1 MTAPTRPLEGQT
13 VLITGA
19 GGGIGRAM
27 VDAFAAAGARV
38 VACDRTAEL
47 LAGVTAELREPFDLT
62 DPVACRASLERI
74 EALVGLPDVV
84 VSNAGHTRAETFA
97 QVDDAAWRRELDVN
111 LTTAWNLTSPLLPKM
126 GERGRGVFVFTASV
140 NAFSHY
146 GNPAYSAAKA
156 GLLAHM
162 RAIATEYGRRGIR
175 ANAVCPGSVRTT
187 AWEHRLAKD
196 PGVLE
201 RVSRLYPLGRI
212 VEPSEVAA
220 AAVFLASPSAS
231 GITGVA
237 LPVDAGLSAGNLP
250 FIAEI
255 D

>member
-1 MTAPTRPLEGQT
+1 MRMLEGRR

-27 VDAFAAAGARV
+27 VEAFAAAGAQV
-38 VACDRTAEL
+38 VACDRTAEI
-47 LAGVTAELREPFDLT
+47 LAGVTAAEQEVFDLT
-62 DPVACRASLERI
+62 DPAACRASLERI
-74 EALVGLPDVV
+74 EAAGGLPDIV
-84 VSNAGHTRAETFA
+84 VSNAGHTRAETFV
-97 QVDDAAWRRELDVN
+97 QVDDAVWRQDLDVN
-111 LTTAWNLTSPLLPKM
+111 LTSAWNLTSPLLPGM
-126 GERGRGVFVFTASV
+126 RERGHGTFVFTASV

-156 GLLAHM
+156 GLLALM
-162 RAIATEYGRRGIR
+162 RAIATEYGHHGIR
-175 ANAVCPGSVRTT
+175 TNAVCPGSVRTP

-212 VEPSEVAA
+212 VEPAEVANA
-220 AAVFLASPSAS
+220 ALFLASPMAS

-250 FIAEI
+250 FIAQI
-255 D
+255 A

>member
-1 MTAPTRPLEGQT
+1 MRMLEGRR

-27 VDAFAAAGARV
+27 VEAFTAAGAQV
-38 VACDRTAEL
+38 VACDRTAEI
-47 LAGVTAELREPFDLT
+47 LAGVTAAEQEVFDLT
-62 DPVACRASLERI
+62 DPAACRASLERI
-74 EALVGLPDVV
+74 EAAGGLPDIV
-84 VSNAGHTRAETFA
+84 VSNAGHTRAETFV
-97 QVDDAAWRRELDVN
+97 QVDDAVWRQDLDVN
-111 LTTAWNLTSPLLPKM
+111 LTSAWNLTSPLLHGM
-126 GERGRGVFVFTASV
+126 RERGSGTFVFTASV

-162 RAIATEYGRRGIR
+162 RAIATEYGHHGIR

-212 VEPSEVAA
+212 VEPAEVANA
-220 AAVFLASPSAS
+220 ALFLASPMAS

-250 FIAEI
+250 FIAQI
-255 D
+255 A

>member
-1 MTAPTRPLEGQT
+1 MSLLENQR

-27 VDAFAAAGARV
+27 VAAFVASGADV
-38 VACDRTAEL
+38 VACDRTMEL
-47 LAGVTAELREPFDLT
+47 LQGLTASASEAFDLT
-62 DPVACRASLERI
+62 DPAACRAALARI
-74 EALVGLPDVV
+74 EGAGGLPDIVI
-84 VSNAGHTRAETFA
+84 SNAGHTRAETFA
-97 QVDDAAWRRELDVN
+97 EVDDAAWHRELDVN
-111 LTTAWNLTSPLLPKM
+111 LTSAWNLTSPLLPKM
-126 GERGRGVFVFTASV
+126 RDRGRGIFVFTASV

-162 RAIATEYGRRGIR
+162 RAIATEYGRHGIR

-196 PGVLE
+196 PGVLA

-212 VEPSEVAA
+212 VEPSEVADA
-220 AAVFLASPSAS
+220 ALFLASPMAS

-250 FIAEI
+250 FVAEI
-255 D
+255 A

>member
-1 MTAPTRPLEGQT
+1 MHMFEGQR

-27 VDAFAAAGARV
+27 VAAFTAAGAAV
-38 VACDRTAEL
+38 IACDRTMEL
-47 LAGVTAELREPFDLT
+47 LDGVAATAREAFDLT
-62 DPVACRASLERI
+62 DPAACRAALERI
-74 EALVGLPDVV
+74 EGPGGLPDIV
-84 VSNAGHTRAETFA
+84 VSNAGHTRAESFA
-97 QVDDAAWRRELDVN
+97 EVDDAVWRRELDVN
-111 LTTAWNLTSPLLPKM
+111 LTSAWNLTSQLLPKM
-126 GERGRGVFVFTASV
+126 RARGRGVFVFTASV

-162 RAIATEYGRRGIR
+162 RAIATEYGRHGIR

-212 VEPSEVAA
+212 VEPFEVANA
-220 AAVFLASPSAS
+220 ALFLAGPMAS

-237 LPVDAGLSAGNLP
+237 LPVDAGLSSGNLP

-255 D
+255 A

>member
-1 MTAPTRPLEGQT
+1 MRPLEGQR

-27 VDAFAAAGARV
+27 VAG
-38 VACDRTAEL
+38 
-47 LAGVTAELREPFDLT
+47 REAFDLT
-62 DPVACRASLERI
+62 DPAACRAALDRI
-74 EALVGLPDVV
+74 ETADGLPDIV

-97 QVDDAAWRRELDVN
+97 QVDDAVWRRELDVN
-111 LTTAWNLTSPLLPKM
+111 LTSAWNLTSPMLSKM
-126 GERGRGVFVFTASV
+126 RERGHGTFVFTASV

-162 RAIATEYGRRGIR
+162 RAIATEYGRHGIR

-212 VEPSEVAA
+212 VEPAEVAQA
-220 AAVFLASPSAS
+220 ALFLASPAAS

-237 LPVDAGLSAGNLP
+237 LQVDAGLSAGNLP

-255 D
+255 A